1 MKSTYRQRKKA
12 SVGSVMGV
20 AWPDSAGRGDGCW
33 YDETL
38 EASSLAL
45 MTSYK
50 SETPCVSST
59 KVAVTQKALDPWLFL
74 AVIATIGWVLL
85 TWTFYSL

>member
-1 MKSTYRQRKKA
+1 
-12 SVGSVMGV
+12 
-20 AWPDSAGRGDGCW
+20 
-33 YDETL
+33 
-38 EASSLAL
+38 
-45 MTSYK
+45 MTSYR

-74 AVIATIGWVLL
+74 AVIATVGWVLL